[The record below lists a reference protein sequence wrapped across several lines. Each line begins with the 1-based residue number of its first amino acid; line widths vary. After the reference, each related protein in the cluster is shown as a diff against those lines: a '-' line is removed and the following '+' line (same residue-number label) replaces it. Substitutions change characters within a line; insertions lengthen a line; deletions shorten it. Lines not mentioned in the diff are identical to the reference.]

1 MLLTKISDYI
11 NCKKIYNLNMKNI
24 NFKYISSNSKN
35 IKKNSIFVFDKK
47 IKTTIILMMQL
58 KKVL

>member
-11 NCKKIYNLNMKNI
+11 NCKKIYNLNTKNI

-35 IKKNSIFVFDKK
+35 IKKNSIFVIDKK